1 MSKKLKSDM
10 GWSSADRI
18 VVRGHDL
25 VEDLIGKVPLGD
37 VAFLELKGRLPT
49 RQESI
54 VFNAITVTLV
64 EHGMTP
70 SAIAARLTYFGAPES
85 LQGAV
90 AAGLLGM
97 GDRFGGSA
105 EDAARMLQTALE
117 DPLLPAGERVRERVE
132 KEVLPLPAG
141 EGDPHA
147 ELKALASRIVSD
159 HKAKRQPV
167 AGLGHPI
174 HKPVDPRTAKLFEIA
189 AENGLSGRYVELMQL
204 IGDEATRT
212 YGRELP
218 VNATGAIGAIAS
230 ELGISWRVC
239 RGLAVMARAIGLVAH
254 IQEEIEEP
262 LAAEIWSRIEGES
275 SSHNRP
281 GTD

>member
-1 MSKKLKSDM
+1 MSKKLKSDL
-10 GWSSADRI
+10 GWSTADRI

-25 VEDLIGKVPLGD
+25 VELLGKTSLGD
-37 VAFLELKGRLPT
+37 FAFLELKGRLPT
-49 RQESI
+49 REESI

-70 SAIAARLTYFGAPES
+70 SAIAARLTHFGAPEA

-105 EDAARMLQTALE
+105 EDAARMLQDALGQAKP
-117 DPLLPAGERVRERVE
+117 DADLR
-132 KEVLPLPAG
+132 
-141 EGDPHA
+141 
-147 ELKALASRIVSD
+147 ALASRMVSD
-159 HKAKRQPV
+159 IKESKRPI

-189 AENGLSGRYVELMQL
+189 AENGLSGRYVELMRL
-204 IGDEATRT
+204 VGEEASRVF
-212 YGRELP
+212 GRELP

-230 ELGISWRVC
+230 ELEIPWRVC

-254 IQEEIEEP
+254 LQEEMEDP
-262 LAAEIWSRIEGES
+262 LAAEIWSRIEDES
-275 SSHNRP
+275 SSHLRP
-281 GTD
+281 GSG

>member
-1 MSKKLKSDM
+1 MTRRLKSEL
-10 GWSSADRI
+10 GFSTADRI

-25 VEDLIGKVPLGD
+25 AGELLGKASLGD

-49 RQESI
+49 QQESV

-70 SAIAARLTYFGAPES
+70 SAIAARLTYYGAPES

-105 EDAARMLQTALE
+105 EAAARMLQDALGEAAPRADLRPLATA
-117 DPLLPAGERVRERVE
+117 
-132 KEVLPLPAG
+132 
-141 EGDPHA
+141 
-147 ELKALASRIVSD
+147 IVSR
-159 HKAKRQPV
+159 HRESKQPIP
-167 AGLGHPI
+167 GLGHPV
-174 HKPVDPRTAKLFEIA
+174 HKPVDPRTPKLFAIA

-204 IGDEATRT
+204 VGDEATREF
-212 YGRELP
+212 GRPLP

-230 ELGISWRVC
+230 ELGIPWRVC

-254 IQEEIEEP
+254 LQEEMEEP
-262 LAAEIWSRIEGES
+262 LAPEIWSRIEEES
-275 SSHNRP
+275 SSHRRP
-281 GTD
+281 ATD

>member
-1 MSKKLKSDM
+1 MTRRLKSDIA
-10 GWSSADRI
+10 WSTADRI

-25 VEDLIGKVPLGD
+25 VEELLGKASLGD

-49 RQESI
+49 KQESI

-70 SAIAARLTYFGAPES
+70 SAIVARLTYFGAPES

-90 AAGLLGM
+90 AAGLLGL

-105 EDAARMLQTALE
+105 EAAARMLQDALRE
-117 DPLLPAGERVRERVE
+117 AGQEADLRVLAGGIVKAHKER
-132 KEVLPLPAG
+132 K
-141 EGDPHA
+141 
-147 ELKALASRIVSD
+147 
-159 HKAKRQPV
+159 QPI
-167 AGLGHPI
+167 AGLGHPV
-174 HKPVDPRTAKLFEIA
+174 HKPVDPRTPKLFALA
-189 AENGLSGRYVELMQL
+189 AENGLSGRYVALMKL
-204 IGDEATRT
+204 VGEEATRT
-212 YGRELP
+212 HGRELP

-230 ELGISWRVC
+230 ELEIPWRVC

-254 IQEEIEEP
+254 IQEETEEP
-262 LAAEIWSRIEGES
+262 LASEIWARTEDES
-275 SSHNRP
+275 SSHLRP

>member
-1 MSKKLKSDM
+1 VTKKLKSDLA
-10 GWSSADRI
+10 WSTADRI

-25 VEDLIGKVPLGD
+25 AEELLGKVSLGD
-37 VAFLELKGRLPT
+37 FAFLELKGRLPT
-49 RQESI
+49 KQESI

-105 EDAARMLQTALE
+105 EDAARMLQEAL
-117 DPLLPAGERVRERVE
+117 RE
-132 KEVLPLPAG
+132 
-141 EGDPHA
+141 A
-147 ELKALASRIVSD
+147 EPKADLRAIANRIVAA
-159 HKAKRQPV
+159 HKKSKKPI
-167 AGLGHPI
+167 AGLGHPV
-174 HKPVDPRTAKLFEIA
+174 HKRVDPRTPRLFGLA
-189 AENGLSGRYVELMQL
+189 AENGLAGRHVELMKL
-204 IGDEATRT
+204 VGEEASRT

-218 VNATGAIGAIAS
+218 VNATGAIGAIAG
-230 ELGISWRVC
+230 ELEIHWRVC

-254 IQEEIEEP
+254 IQEEIEDP
-262 LAAEIWSRIEGES
+262 LAAEISSRIDEET
-275 SSHNRP
+275 SSHLRP
-281 GTD
+281 STD